1 MNNYEVVIKMSEIVI
16 VYWSGT
22 GNTEMMAKAIKEGI
36 ESGGKDVLLESV
48 ENAKLDDIK
57 DAKAIVLGSP
67 AMGAEELAEEME
79 SFVSGMEKEGIKDK
93 VVGAFGSYGWG
104 DGKWMRDFV
113 DRLRNGG
120 FRVVGNGL
128 MINSTPDEEGLER
141 CREYGRMI
149 LKEIE

>member
-1 MNNYEVVIKMSEIVI
+1 LNNYGEVIKMSEIAI

-36 ESGGKDVLLESV
+36 ESSGGVALLKSV
-48 ENAKLDDIK
+48 ENAGLDDIK

-67 AMGAEELAEEME
+67 AMGAEELSEEME
-79 SFVSGMEKEGIKDK
+79 SFVSKMEKEGIKDK
-93 VVGAFGSYGWG
+93 VAGAFGSYGWG
-104 DGKWMRDFV
+104 DGQWMRDFV
-113 DRLRNGG
+113 DRLRNDG
-120 FRVVGNGL
+120 FGVVGDGL

-149 LKEIE
+149 LKEIK